1 MRMTAMG
8 STNQREQTQ
17 LMMPL
22 TRQVWRGWPR
32 SDRALYGD
40 SGTLGPFG
48 CIGLSVKMLVIDYL
62 RKFGPQT
69 CLGKNQSGSKAE
81 NMWIMDDS
89 LVEFDLK
96 STPLMFKLV
105 HF

>member
-1 MRMTAMG
+1 
-8 STNQREQTQ
+8 
-17 LMMPL
+17 MMPL
-22 TRQVWRGWPR
+22 TRRGLWGWSR
-32 SDRALYGD
+32 SDQAPYGD

-48 CIGLSVKMLVIDYL
+48 CIGLSAKRLVIDYL
-62 RKFGPQT
+62 REFGPQT
-69 CLGKNQSGSKAE
+69 CLGEDQSGSMAGKHV
-81 NMWIMDDS
+81 DYDS